1 MSLPLDITIATRA
14 RALITK
20 PENWCR
26 LWFGEDAKGGA
37 VRYSDLETEAKRLCA
52 HGAILVAASEM
63 IPDPNAADAIAARI
77 VQQMVGADDEC
88 EGMERL
94 WAINFKDGHP
104 AVIRLFDRFIEGD
117 AQ

>member
-1 MSLPLDITIATRA
+1 
-14 RALITK
+14 
-20 PENWCR
+20 
-26 LWFGEDAKGGA
+26 
-37 VRYSDLETEAKRLCA
+37 
-52 HGAILVAASEM
+52 M

-104 AVIRLFDRFIEGD
+104 AVLRLFDRFIEGD
-117 AQ
+117 AS